1 MSETI
6 QFVDDRIRAEEAM
19 RIVGERTLQA
29 LYRRVRLGQVPAA
42 RLGRS
47 LRFSRKQLEQLFE
60 PRAAA

>member
-6 QFVDDRIRAEEAM
+6 QLVDDRIRAEEAM